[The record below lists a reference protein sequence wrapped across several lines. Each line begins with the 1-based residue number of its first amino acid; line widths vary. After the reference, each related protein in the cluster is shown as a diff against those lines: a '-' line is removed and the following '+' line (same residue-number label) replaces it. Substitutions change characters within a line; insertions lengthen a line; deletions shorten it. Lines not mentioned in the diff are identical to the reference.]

1 MESPRTSP
9 SGTHVGRS
17 PSSSDPERVVAVT
30 GSASFLGSNLVG
42 LLEDAPRVR
51 RVLSLDVQEPPTVQD
66 PASKGKTVHY
76 DIDLTA
82 HRAEDRLTEIL
93 RSEGADTLVHLAF
106 HDVPSR
112 HPTVSHHLESVGT
125 MHVLNACR
133 RSQVQKFVLWS
144 QTALYGASPK
154 NPCYLDEG
162 RPLCART
169 SEAYFR
175 DKMEAER
182 DALEFGLPGRGRTTT
197 ILRTAPIIGPGI
209 DNYVTRYLTQ
219 AASPTILGF
228 DPLWQFLHESDAVA
242 ALKRA
247 IFSDVGGAYNI
258 AGEGVLRLSTVLRLT
273 GQQRLPLTR
282 PMADAFVTGAW
293 VFRRSAFPAPFL
305 DYIQYACVADTER
318 AQRHLGFVPLYSS
331 REAVMD
337 FASSKNLRSV
347 RLIAETPSPQS
358 SPAGA

>member
-1 MESPRTSP
+1 MANSRAPGSRP
-9 SGTHVGRS
+9 SEGAPVGRP
-17 PSSSDPERVVAVT
+17 PSSSDPGRVVAVT

-42 LLEDAPRVR
+42 LLEDAPRVQ
-51 RVLSLDVQEPPTVQD
+51 RVISLDVRAPGTLRD
-66 PASKGKTVHY
+66 KTVHH
-76 DIDLTA
+76 DIDLTT
-82 HRAEDRLTEIL
+82 HRAEDRLTDIL

-112 HPTVSHHLESVGT
+112 HANQSHYLESVGT
-125 MHVLNACR
+125 LHVLNACR

-144 QTALYGASPK
+144 QTVLYGASPK

-175 DKMEAER
+175 DKMQAER

-197 ILRTAPIIGPGI
+197 IVRTAPIIGPGI

-228 DPLWQFLHESDAVA
+228 DPLWQFLHESDAVGA
-242 ALKRA
+242 IKRA
-247 IFSDVGGAYNI
+247 IFADVGGAYNI
-258 AGEGVLRLSTVLRLT
+258 AGEGVLRLSTVLKLV
-273 GQQRLPLTR
+273 GQRQLPLTR

-305 DYIQYACVADTER
+305 DYVQYACVADTER
-318 AQRHLGFVPLYSS
+318 AGRHLGFVPLFSS

-337 FASSKNLRSV
+337 FASSKNLRAV
-347 RLIAETPSPQS
+347 RLIAETPGIPSTTP
-358 SPAGA
+358 GA